1 MAVDCMEKYGVV
13 LVRERVVIKGSGGI
27 LNCCAMVGERVV
39 IMGDGGKD
47 RRAVLQRKK
56 GR

>member
-1 MAVDCMEKYGVV
+1 MEKYGVV